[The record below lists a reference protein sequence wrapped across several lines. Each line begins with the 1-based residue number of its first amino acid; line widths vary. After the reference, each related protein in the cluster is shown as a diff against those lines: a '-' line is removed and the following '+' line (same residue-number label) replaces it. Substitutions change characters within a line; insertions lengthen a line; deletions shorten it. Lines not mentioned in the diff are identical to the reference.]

1 MLNHYILIYYLFL
14 ISGFIVHFSIC
25 MLFHQQLQIAS
36 VPSLDVLMILAVFPQ
51 GGSVMVLQSVMMAV
65 MSWTVVGFLWTIN

>member
-1 MLNHYILIYYLFL
+1 
-14 ISGFIVHFSIC
+14 